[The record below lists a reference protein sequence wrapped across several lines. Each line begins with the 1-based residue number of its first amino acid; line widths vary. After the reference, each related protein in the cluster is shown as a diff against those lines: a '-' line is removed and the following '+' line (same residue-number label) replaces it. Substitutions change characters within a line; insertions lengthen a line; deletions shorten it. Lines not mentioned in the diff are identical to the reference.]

1 MTPRAGIGFALGA
14 ACLFGLST
22 PAAKLLLREVDPWM
36 LAGLLYLGSG
46 VGLGTFWLARAV
58 MGRDRTETSLGRRDL
73 PWLSAAV
80 VTGGVIGPLLLMSGL
95 ALGSASQSSLLLNLE
110 GVFTA
115 LLAWLVV
122 REHFDARIAA
132 GIGLITL
139 GACLLAWNPAGGFA
153 LDAGAPLVAG
163 ACLAWAADN
172 NLTRKIAASDPVQIA
187 ALKGAVA
194 GSVNV
199 LLALTRGAPWPD
211 HGTALGAGFVGL
223 FGYGTSLA

>member
-1 MTPRAGIGFALGA
+1 
-14 ACLFGLST
+14 
-22 PAAKLLLREVDPWM
+22 
-36 LAGLLYLGSG
+36 
-46 VGLGTFWLARAV
+46 
-58 MGRDRTETSLGRRDL
+58 
-73 PWLSAAV
+73 
-80 VTGGVIGPLLLMSGL
+80 
-95 ALGSASQSSLLLNLE
+95 QSSLLLNLE

-115 LLAWLVV
+115 LFAWLVV

-163 ACLAWAADN
+163 ACLAWAADH
-172 NLTRKIAASDPVQIA
+172 NLTRKIAAADPVQIA

-199 LLALTRGAPWPD
+199 LFALTRGAPWPD
-211 HGTALGAGFVGL
+211 HGTALGAGLVGL
-223 FGYGTSLA
+223 FGYGTSLALFVLALRHLGAGRTGAYFSTAPFVGAI

>member
-1 MTPRAGIGFALGA
+1 
-14 ACLFGLST
+14 GLST
-22 PAAKLLLREVDPWM
+22 PAAKLLPRGIDPWM

-46 VGLGTFWLARAV
+46 VGLGVFWLARAV
-58 MGRDRTETSLGRRDL
+58 MGRDRTETPLRRRDL

-80 VTGGVIGPLLLMSGL
+80 VTGGGIGPLLLMSGL

-115 LLAWLVV
+115 LFAWLVV

-172 NLTRKIAASDPVQIA
+172 NLTRKIAA
-187 ALKGAVA
+187 
-194 GSVNV
+194 
-199 LLALTRGAPWPD
+199 
-211 HGTALGAGFVGL
+211 
-223 FGYGTSLA
+223 